1 MENTVRIKDLEA
13 KNINE
18 YVDTSAHDPVFSN
31 ADNQRILSV
40 NEADFGPA
48 VSGDDLIAHT
58 KKLLGI
64 K

>member
-1 MENTVRIKDLEA
+1 MRIKDLEA

-18 YVDTSAHDPVFSN
+18 YVDTSSQEPVLSN
-31 ADNQRILSV
+31 TDVERILSV
-40 NEADFGPA
+40 TDADFGPA

>member
-1 MENTVRIKDLEA
+1 MRIKDLEA

-18 YVDTSAHDPVFSN
+18 YVDTSSQEPVLS
-31 ADNQRILSV
+31 DVDVKRILAVKES
-40 NEADFGPA
+40 DFGPA

-58 KKLLGI
+58 KQLLGI